1 MGGSLRS
8 WMRRHALLLLQIFL
22 ILALAIYIARGFDVE
37 EFLQAFSQIDPHLL
51 LYLVLFEIAY
61 YLTHALAY
69 WALAYRR
76 FRVPVKDAIGGTMVA
91 WLVDLLLPSA
101 FIEGDIVRI
110 VFLKQYGEWA
120 EAISYGLFF
129 RFLLN
134 ITLSVFIL
142 AASLLALNVYI
153 GFSNYLAV
161 YISAVV
167 LALLSSAVIALF
179 IFDTKRVK
187 RLSARLV
194 SRLPVGNK
202 QTLIRDLGRFLDYVS
217 ETSRDFS
224 PYNLYLWLSV
234 LALMGQWISGVLTP
248 YFSLKC
254 VGIDVNP
261 LLIAPGYTILSTLSL
276 VSIGV
281 PFMIGSVDAALITLY
296 LVLGVPKERAV
307 VAALIGRSVTIIV
320 TLTLIYPI
328 GMYYSRKIFSKKN
341 LEGIKETINRI
352 AKEYGI
358 EFPFVK
364 L

>member
-1 MGGSLRS
+1 MK
-8 WMRRHALLLLQIFL
+8 RHVVLLLQVFL
-22 ILALAIYIARGFDVE
+22 ILALALYIAQGFEVE
-37 EFLQAFSQIDPHLL
+37 EFLQAFYHISPHLL
-51 LYLVLFEIAY
+51 LYLVIFEVAY
-61 YLTHALAY
+61 YLTHALAF
-69 WALAYRR
+69 WALAYGR
-76 FRVPVKDAIGGTMVA
+76 FRVPIKDAIGGTMVA
-91 WLVDLLLPSA
+91 WLIDLLLPSA

-134 ITLSVFIL
+134 ITLAVFIL
-142 AASLLALNVYI
+142 AASLLAVNIYM
-153 GFSNYLAV
+153 GFLNYLTV
-161 YISAVV
+161 YVSAIV

-194 SRLPVGNK
+194 SRLPVSDK
-202 QTLIRDLGRFLDYVS
+202 QTLIRDLDRFLDYVS

-224 PYNLYLWLSV
+224 PYNPNLWLSV

-254 VGIDVNP
+254 VGVDVNP

-276 VSIGV
+276 ASIGV

-307 VAALIGRSVTIIV
+307 VATLIGRSVTIIV
-320 TLTLIYPI
+320 TLSLIYPI
-328 GMYYSRKIFSKKN
+328 GIYYSRKIFSKKS
-341 LEGIKETINRI
+341 LEEIKETVNRV

-358 EFPFVK
+358 ELPFVK
-364 L
+364 F